1 MQEVDVAAIL
11 NQEILSFEQWIYQY
25 NIEKKNL
32 FDSLIAQIKQAV
44 SEAIPNS
51 EVLKI

>member
-1 MQEVDVAAIL
+1 MHEEDAAAIL
-11 NQEILSFEQWIYQY
+11 HEEILSFEEWIYQY
-25 NIEKKNL
+25 NIEKKSL
-32 FDSLIAQIKQAV
+32 FDSLIAQIKQAI